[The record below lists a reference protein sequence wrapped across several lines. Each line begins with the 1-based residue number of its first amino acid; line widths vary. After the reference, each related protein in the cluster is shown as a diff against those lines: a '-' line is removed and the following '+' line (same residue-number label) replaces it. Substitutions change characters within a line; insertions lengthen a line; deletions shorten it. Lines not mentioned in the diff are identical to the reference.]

1 MAATHVG
8 LPSMQA
14 SLGISVT
21 ASQWILNLTLMFLAG
36 IVTVGGAWTRLRSR
50 IPFGR
55 EKSPKMPKNPAS
67 QVHPIRMADH
77 PGSRKKPSSGIAT
90 TKYTPNRQGGER
102 RLNVAITRARIAVKL
117 IASFEPEDID
127 LARTDSCGARSLR
140 SYMKTARDGI
150 LAVFEGEFGNPDAE
164 FDSPF
169 EEAVFNAL
177 THHGIKLVKQ
187 VGVSKYKID
196 FGVVDP
202 EKPSRYLLGIECD
215 GATYHSSP
223 TARDRDRLRQQ
234 ILEEKY
240 CWKIHRIWSRDWI
253 NDSKGEINKVRTYA
267 VEPRVIVG

>member
-1 MAATHVG
+1 
-8 LPSMQA
+8 
-14 SLGISVT
+14 
-21 ASQWILNLTLMFLAG
+21 
-36 IVTVGGAWTRLRSR
+36 
-50 IPFGR
+50 
-55 EKSPKMPKNPAS
+55 MPKNPAS
-67 QVHPIRMADH
+67 QVHPIRMAAH
-77 PGSRKKPSSGIAT
+77 PVSRKKPSSGIAT

-127 LARTDSCGARSLR
+127 LARTDSRGARLLR
-140 SYMKTARDGI
+140 SYMKTPRDGI

-169 EEAVFNAL
+169 EEAVFNVL

-202 EKPSRYLLGIECD
+202 EKPSRYLLGIECA

-234 ILEEKY
+234 ILEVKY

-253 NDSKGEINKVRTYA
+253 NDSKGEINKVLNSIDESRRQGTKKPTLKKRDNPGNIKSTKNSQKDTNISSHLT
-267 VEPRVIVG
+267 VCCHR